1 MLYRPNPH
9 SEPEV
14 RRCSGQPLPDMVV
27 VLGLWYPRAQLALWA
42 VRAHCWLAFNLQLG
56 RTPRSFSVG
65 LIFSV
70 LVLSL
75 YMLRAAPS
83 QVQNPALLLENS
95 MQLVIAQLSSF
106 SRSLCKASLPSR
118 ESAAPPSL
126 ELSANVLGIPSSPAS
141 KSLTKTLKR
150 IGPQMEPWGTP
161 LVTGHHLDGH
171 PLTFCLIFANP

>member
-1 MLYRPNPH
+1 MLYHPNPH

-56 RTPRSFSVG
+56 RTPRSLSVG

-83 QVQNPALLLENS
+83 QVQNPALALVKLHAVGDCPALCFVKISLQGISALERVNS
-95 MQLVIAQLSSF
+95 SSSLVLSSDLVYTQVLHPDTI
-106 SRSLCKASLPSR
+106 SR
-118 ESAAPPSL
+118 PSL
-126 ELSANVLGIPSSPAS
+126 
-141 KSLTKTLKR
+141 SLT
-150 IGPQMEPWGTP
+150 
-161 LVTGHHLDGH
+161 D
-171 PLTFCLIFANP
+171 